1 MKKNE
6 LKTQNE
12 IWDKF
17 LAKYNLNYFYVILD
31 TKEREELVN
40 ILGITK
46 NSSDRLKRKASELPV
61 TRVKIG
67 KDGNTPTFYAHFFM
81 GRNALGELI
90 TYQKEDNESCYRNG
104 FETPDAAYDYILC
117 KASEC
122 NASISKN
129 NSIIGNININKCIKK

>member
-12 IWDKF
+12 NWEKF
-17 LAKYNLNYFYVILD
+17 LAKHNLNYFYVIFS
-31 TKEREELVN
+31 TKEHEELVN

-46 NSSDRLKRKASELPV
+46 NSSDKLRRKASELPV
-61 TRVKIG
+61 TLVKIG
-67 KDGNTPTFYAHFFM
+67 KDDNTPTFYAHFLI
-81 GRNALGELI
+81 GSNALGKSI

-129 NSIIGNININKCIKK
+129 NSIIGNINI